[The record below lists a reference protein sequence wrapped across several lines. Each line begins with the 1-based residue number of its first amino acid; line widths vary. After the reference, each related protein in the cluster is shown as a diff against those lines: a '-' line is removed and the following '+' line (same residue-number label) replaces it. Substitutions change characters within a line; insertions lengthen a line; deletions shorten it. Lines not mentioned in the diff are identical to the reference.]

1 MQKRI
6 DVHQRHNIADIAVA
20 AGVSIATVSRVL
32 NQRPDVSSETR
43 DRVLRLIAE
52 RGYVSN
58 RTTHSTKE
66 TATKL
71 IDLIISGPL
80 DSEYYLEVVRGLD
93 ESLNRIGR
101 RLALFTMHNEQR
113 LVEDWQ
119 ANVAQ
124 RCPEGVL
131 LLAPGEQFIYVE
143 TLRKLH
149 IPFVAVDDSRE
160 LGPDVPSVGATNW
173 RGGMMAT
180 EYLLSLGHRRIAT
193 ISGIPSHLTSKARV
207 AGYRSALEA
216 ASIVPESELIRQGD
230 FGHTS
235 GYSQALALL
244 ALAEPPT
251 AIVAG
256 CDIQATGIYRAL
268 SEHGM
273 HIPRD
278 MSIIGF
284 DDIPSTEWMSPPLTT
299 IRQPLREM
307 GSIAVD
313 LLLQQIAGEPL
324 KSLRVELATSLIVRQ
339 SCTPRD

>member
-1 MQKRI
+1 MA
-6 DVHQRHNIADIAVA
+6 HAPEE
-20 AGVSIATVSRVL
+20 S
-32 NQRPDVSSETR
+32 
-43 DRVLRLIAE
+43 
-52 RGYVSN
+52 
-58 RTTHSTKE
+58 
-66 TATKL
+66 ATKL

-80 DSEYYLEVVRGLD
+80 DSEYYLEVIRGID
-93 ESLNRIGR
+93 ESLNRTGR
-101 RLALFTMHNEQR
+101 HLALFTMHNEKR
-113 LVEDWQ
+113 LEDDWK
-119 ANVAQ
+119 AHLAQ
-124 RCPEGVL
+124 RCPEGAL
-131 LLAPGEQFIYVE
+131 LLAPGEQFVYVDA
-143 TLRKLH
+143 LHKLH

-193 ISGIPSHLTSKARV
+193 ISGIPSHLTSKARI

-216 ASIVPESELIRQGD
+216 AGIVPETELIRQGD

-235 GYSQALALL
+235 GYSQTNALL

-273 HIPRD
+273 QVPYD

-284 DDIPSTEWMSPPLTT
+284 DDIPSSEWMSPPLTT

-324 KSLRVELATSLIVRQ
+324 KSLRVELATSLVVRQ
-339 SCTPRD
+339 SCAPRY

>member
-1 MQKRI
+1 
-6 DVHQRHNIADIAVA
+6 
-20 AGVSIATVSRVL
+20 
-32 NQRPDVSSETR
+32 
-43 DRVLRLIAE
+43 
-52 RGYVSN
+52 
-58 RTTHSTKE
+58 
-66 TATKL
+66 
-71 IDLIISGPL
+71 
-80 DSEYYLEVVRGLD
+80 
-93 ESLNRIGR
+93 
-101 RLALFTMHNEQR
+101 
-113 LVEDWQ
+113 
-119 ANVAQ
+119 
-124 RCPEGVL
+124 
-131 LLAPGEQFIYVE
+131 
-143 TLRKLH
+143 
-149 IPFVAVDDSRE
+149 
-160 LGPDVPSVGATNW
+160 
-173 RGGMMAT
+173 MMAT

-216 ASIVPESELIRQGD
+216 VGIEPEPELIRQGD

-273 HIPRD
+273 QVPRD

-324 KSLRVELATSLIVRQ
+324 KSLRVELATSLVVRQ
-339 SCTPRD
+339 SCAPRD

>member
-1 MQKRI
+1 VR
-6 DVHQRHNIADIAVA
+6 QRLTIADIAAA
-20 AGVSIATVSRVL
+20 AGVSMPTVSRVL
-32 NQRPDVSSETR
+32 NQRPDVSPETR
-43 DRVLRLIAE
+43 ERVLRVIAAY
-52 RGYVSN
+52 GYVSN
-58 RTTHSTKE
+58 RTTHPTKE
-66 TATKL
+66 PATKL

-80 DSEYYLEVVRGLD
+80 DSEYYLEVIHGID
-93 ESLNRIGR
+93 ERLNRTGR

-119 ANVAQ
+119 AHLAQ

-131 LLAPGEQFIYVE
+131 LLAHSEQFSYIE
-143 TLRKLH
+143 ALRKLQ
-149 IPFVAVDDSRE
+149 IPFVAVGDSRD
-160 LGPDVPSVGATNW
+160 LGPDGPSVGATNW
-173 RGGMMAT
+173 RGGLMAT

-193 ISGIPSHLTSKARV
+193 ISGIPFHLTSKARL

-216 ASIVPESELIRQGD
+216 AGVTPEPALIRQGD
-230 FGHTS
+230 FRHTS
-235 GYSQALALL
+235 GYSQTLALL
-244 ALAEPPT
+244 ALPEPPT

-268 SEHGM
+268 AEHGL
-273 HIPRD
+273 HVPHD

-313 LLLQQIAGEPL
+313 LLLQQIDGEPL
-324 KSLRVELATSLIVRQ
+324 TSLRVELATSLVIRQ
-339 SCTPRD
+339 SCAPLRVNPD